1 MSQWYKF
8 IMSSESNPLRN
19 LAPAQRFQVMIFL
32 SVMWTTIFTA
42 SMTLWVWYGELMTAH
57 ILLAL
62 GTLITGSTFRLSS
75 KVTVNVR
82 NQVN

>member
-1 MSQWYKF
+1 MSQWYKL

-19 LAPAQRFQVMIFL
+19 LPPAQRFQVMIFL
-32 SVMWTTIFTA
+32 SIMWTTIFTA

-62 GTLITGSTFRLSS
+62 GTLITGSTFRLANQ
-75 KVTVNVR
+75 VTGKVR
-82 NQVN
+82 NQLN